1 MALTKFFTLFKRASR
16 QQQRQPVA
24 SPQGAQPF
32 SQAAESAWESGIGEE
47 VGFWEY
53 WLANG
58 GAEYAEDFR
67 FRFAGDSLL
76 QAHITAV
83 LPPTLGQT
91 VQILD
96 VGAGPLT
103 YLGKQWPG
111 HTVQITAIDPLAETY
126 DKLLQKYRLTP
137 PVHTQKGEGERLVEQ
152 FGEDR
157 FDLVHARNCIDHG
170 YDPCRAIEQMV
181 AVTKPGGLVYMHHA
195 VDEAKA
201 QNFQG
206 FHRWNL
212 FSKAGDLFVGNLT
225 REINVSAVLQPMA
238 DVETQLFDEGIWMIN
253 LIRKR
258 AKAAG

>member
-16 QQQRQPVA
+16 QQQRQPVTR
-24 SPQGAQPF
+24 P
-32 SQAAESAWESGIGEE
+32 QAAHTPAKATESAWESGIGEE
-47 VGFWEY
+47 VGFWAY

-67 FRFAGDSLL
+67 FRFAAASLL
-76 QAHITAV
+76 QEHITAV
-83 LPPTLGQT
+83 LPLTLGQT

-111 HTVQITAIDPLAETY
+111 HAVQITAIDPLAEAY
-126 DKLLQKYRLTP
+126 DKLLRKYGLTP
-137 PVHTQKGEGERLVEQ
+137 PVRTQKGVGECLVEQ

-212 FSKAGDLFVGNLT
+212 FSKEGDLYVGNLT
-225 REINVSAVLQPMA
+225 REINVSAVLHPVA

-253 LIRKR
+253 LIHKR
-258 AKAAG
+258 TKAAG